1 MSAKEK
7 SRHWIGFDFGGTK
20 MLAVLLDDSFKPIAR
35 KRKKTKASEGQKPVL
50 NRIVEVIRSCLKD
63 ADVSESSLAGIG
75 VGSPG
80 PLDLERGIILDTPNL
95 GFKNVKLKATLE
107 DVFHCPAVIAN
118 DVDAGVYG
126 EYCFGAAR
134 GARCAVGLFPGTGLG
149 GGCVYDGR
157 ILRGKTRSCLEIG
170 HLQVLPEGPLCG
182 CGKRGCLEAVTS
194 RLSIAAAAAAA
205 AHRGDAP
212 FLREDPGTD
221 IAAIRSRA
229 LARAID
235 AGDETVKQI
244 VLDAAKWLGVG
255 VSMAVNLLAP
265 EIVVLGGG
273 LVEAMPDLI
282 RKEVELSARAR
293 VMPVFEKSF
302 TVKVAELGDDA
313 TAMGAGALAKDSP
326 GGK

>member
-1 MSAKEK
+1 
-7 SRHWIGFDFGGTK
+7 

-35 KRKKTKASEGQKPVL
+35 KRKKTRAAEGQKQVL
-50 NRIVEVIRSCLKD
+50 DRIVEVIRACLKD
-63 ADVSESSLAGIG
+63 ADISESSLAGIG

-80 PLDLERGIILDTPNL
+80 PLNLERGIILDTPNL

-107 DVFHCPAVIAN
+107 ETFNCPTIVAN

-126 EYCFGAAR
+126 EYCFGAAK

-212 FLREDPGTD
+212 SLREDAGAD

-244 VLDAAKWLGVG
+244 VLDAARWLGVG

-273 LVEAMPDLI
+273 LVEAMPGLI
-282 RKEVELSARAR
+282 RDEVERSARAR

-302 TVKVAELGDDA
+302 AVKVAELGDDA
-313 TAMGAGALAKDSP
+313 TAMGAGALAKDSS
-326 GGK
+326 GSK

>member
-1 MSAKEK
+1 MAGKNTP
-7 SRHWIGFDFGGTK
+7 RHWIGFDFGGTK
-20 MLAVLLDDSFKPIAR
+20 MLAVLFDDAFTPIAR
-35 KRKKTKASEGQKPVL
+35 KRRKTKASEGQEPVL
-50 NRIVEVIRSCLKD
+50 DRIVEVIRACLKD
-63 ADVSESSLAGIG
+63 GDVSENTLAGIG

-80 PLDLERGIILDTPNL
+80 PLDLERGIIFHTPNL

-107 DVFHCPAVIAN
+107 EVFRCPAVVAN

-126 EYCFGAAR
+126 EYRFGAAKA
-134 GARCAVGLFPGTGLG
+134 ARCTVGLFPGTGLG
-149 GGCVYDGR
+149 GGCVYEGR

-182 CGKRGCLEAVTS
+182 CGKRGCLEALTS
-194 RLSIAAAAAAA
+194 RLAIAAAAAAA

-212 FLREDPGTD
+212 FLRDHAGTD
-221 IAAIRSRA
+221 IAAVRSRA

-235 AGDETVKQI
+235 AGDEVVKQI

-265 EIVVLGGG
+265 EIIVLGGG

-282 RKEVELSARAR
+282 LKEVERSARAH
-293 VMPVFEKSF
+293 VMPSFEKSF
-302 TVKVAELGDDA
+302 AVKVAELGDDA
-313 TAMGAGALAKDSP
+313 VAMGAGALAKDASCDT
-326 GGK
+326 